1 MAPSFLEAVGTYAFH
16 YFPDLQPEEL
26 RMAIMKVMPEHEERM
41 LATAAERVYARA
53 YSAGFAEGLAIRR
66 AEGAL
71 LGQRRTL
78 LRQLERRF
86 GPVPSPTRARIE
98 AASTEQ
104 LEDWLDRILEA
115 TDLGQLLGQLDRS

>member
-1 MAPSFLEAVGTYAFH
+1 
-16 YFPDLQPEEL
+16 
-26 RMAIMKVMPEHEERM
+26 MPEHEERM
-41 LATAAERVYARA
+41 LATAAERVYA
-53 YSAGFAEGLAIRR
+53 EGK

-78 LRQLERRF
+78 LRLLERRF

-115 TDLGQLLGQLDRS
+115 TDLG